1 MECATILLK
10 TDAQRI
16 PFLISSHPLGT
27 YPEFLPV
34 KFTPIAHMKS
44 KVENN

>member
-10 TDAQRI
+10 TDAQRK
-16 PFLISSHPLGT
+16 PLISSHHLGT

-34 KFTPIAHMKS
+34 KFTPTAHTKS